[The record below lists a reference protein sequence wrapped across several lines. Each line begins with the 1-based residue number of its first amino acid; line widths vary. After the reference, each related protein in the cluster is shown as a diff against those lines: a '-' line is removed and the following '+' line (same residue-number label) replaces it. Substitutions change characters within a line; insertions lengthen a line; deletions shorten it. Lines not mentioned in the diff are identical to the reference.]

1 MVYRR
6 RRGCGV
12 RVCYECRDVTGPR
25 GIGGGSNPT
34 GGKFT
39 EEITGRVMQG
49 MKEFLSFS
57 GGSGAGMFSLTEWI
71 IMKGAVWFALMLF
84 VYAGYRMEQRSY
96 GG

>member
-1 MVYRR
+1 
-6 RRGCGV
+6 
-12 RVCYECRDVTGPR
+12 VTGPR

-57 GGSGAGMFSLTEWI
+57 GGGGAGMFSLTEWI

-84 VYAGYRMEQRSY
+84 VYAGYKDGAEELWGVRVPGY
-96 GG
+96 AGGL